1 MAQIIDPQERAWI
14 EKLSREGID
23 SLGSEFQAAESW
35 ERYIKDSGEVLQY
48 PSNLGYDQELQNYVL
63 FDIYEVVGQSFKS
76 SEDSPEDPNESSKD
90 KKKREAKKQKQEEEA
105 EKLSKGISKG
115 LAEYSGE
122 TVSKAN
128 EKQALD
134 TLGSEIAAGFEVTA
148 PEVDPVL
155 LRQANRGIG
164 LASANSVRL
173 GFSQNIRSVN
183 LSIALPMPAQ
193 LNSNYGFEYE
203 EVDYSGLM
211 SMIAGTNTL
220 KNMAVEGKEMDAES
234 KELLRKVSSI
244 PQSLIDSL
252 SNIIGSH
259 SVNLVDAMNM
269 RRAQAPNKFKEQTF
283 KGVGRRSFTF
293 EWELS
298 PRSREDALR
307 IYSIVYAFKKFS
319 HPSRTEGGLYLNYPA
334 QFKIGFYS
342 KSVLNDFL
350 FRIALCGCTKCEVTY
365 GGEDLTFFRDFV
377 GISSPFTGQ
386 NFHYGAPA
394 NTIKLSL
401 EFTEMELLTQ
411 ERIKQGY

>member
-1 MAQIIDPQERAWI
+1 MAQIIDPQEKAWI
-14 EKLSREGID
+14 EKLTNEGID
-23 SLGSEFQAAESW
+23 ALGSEFLAAESW

-63 FDIYEVVGQSFKS
+63 FDIYEVVGESFKS
-76 SEDSPEDPNESSKD
+76 SQQTKEQREKRKFG
-90 KKKREAKKQKQEEEA
+90 KKHQEET
-105 EKLSKGISKG
+105 EKKLTENIGKG
-115 LAEYSGE
+115 LSELTGSGDVSSSGE
-122 TVSKAN
+122 EQILQVSGDYLAETGELITV
-128 EKQALD
+128 D
-134 TLGSEIAAGFEVTA
+134 
-148 PEVDPVL
+148 VDKRRL
-155 LRQANRGIG
+155 EEANRGIG
-164 LASANSVRL
+164 LVSANSLRL
-173 GFSQNIRSVN
+173 GFSQNIRSLN

-203 EVDYSGLM
+203 DVDYSGLM
-211 SMIAGTNTL
+211 TMIAGTDML
-220 KNMAVEGKEMDAES
+220 KKMAVEGEEMDAQT
-234 KELLRKVSSI
+234 KELLRKVASI
-244 PQSLIDSL
+244 PQGLVDSL
-252 SNIIGSH
+252 SNIIGSDD
-259 SVNLVDAMNM
+259 VNLVDAMN
-269 RRAQAPNKFKEQTF
+269 RRKAQAPNKFKEQTF
-283 KGVGRRSFTF
+283 KGVGRRSFSF

-319 HPSRTEGGLYLNYPA
+319 HPSRTEGGLFLNYPA

-377 GISSPFTGQ
+377 GISSPFTNQ